1 MSKEVKVERLKSVE
15 ELGKWRDEIQKDL
28 RVRERKVRVIVHMGT
43 CGVAAGAKAIL
54 GALLA
59 EIEARKAEVIVS
71 QSACIGLCSWEPVA
85 TVIHPQNGRVTYKEL
100 TSDMIPRIVK
110 QHLQGGEAVAE
121 WIIDES
127 TPFFTLQVKRILAN
141 QDIDPMK
148 IEEYIARD
156 GYQALARVLTGMSQE
171 EVIEEVS
178 KSGLRGRGGAGF
190 PCGRKWMA
198 SYRAQG
204 DVKYIICN
212 ADEGDPGAYMNRSV
226 LEGNLH
232 SVIEGMAIGG
242 YAIGAKQGYIY
253 VRAEYPMAVETL
265 IHAVAQAR
273 ECGLL
278 GKDILG
284 TGFEFDIDIFLGAGA
299 FVCGESTAL
308 TLSIEGKR
316 GMPKTLPRP
325 RTTEAGLLGKPTV
338 LNNVETLSSIP
349 LIILKGADWFAS
361 VGTEKSKGTKTFCL
375 VGKVNNTGLVEV
387 PLGTPLGKIVFD
399 IGGGIPN
406 GKKFKAVQVG
416 GPSGGCIPRQ
426 HLSVPV
432 DYESIPKLGAIM
444 GSGGLVVLDEDN
456 CMVDMARYFL
466 DFTKDEACGQCTPC
480 RAGIPRMLD
489 ILTKITQGRGTMED
503 LDILEELAEMI
514 EATSLCGL
522 GNTAPNPVLTA
533 LRYFRDE
540 FEAHIIDKRCPAA
553 VCQALFRTPCQHTC
567 PVELD
572 IPGYIAL
579 IKEGKFEDAY
589 NLIRQRLP
597 FPSICGRICHHPC
610 EAKCRRDQVDDPV
623 AIKQLKRFVADW
635 ALEHAVEYIPQV
647 KERRKEKV
655 AIIGAGPGGLSA
667 AYDLAREG
675 YQVTVFDLLPVAGG
689 MITVGIPRYRLAQEL
704 IEREI
709 EVIEKMGVEIKLNT
723 KVDDVS
729 LLFKQGYNA
738 VFIAAGA
745 HKGVRLN
752 IPGEDLDGVYQ
763 GIEFLRR
770 VNMGEEVKLGKTVI
784 VIGGGNVAMDVARS
798 ALRLGP
804 DAVKVVCLESSD
816 EIPSWEWEINE
827 TLEEGISITHSR
839 GPRRMLSKDGKVSG
853 LEVMEVRAVFD
864 DEGRFNPT
872 FYEDRISVIEGDTI
886 ILAIGQSPDTSF
898 IKEGDGIELAR
909 RGWIIADP
917 RTLAT
922 NKEGVF
928 AGGDA
933 VIGPKSV
940 VEAVAAGQRAACS
953 IKRYLEGEELAPRVE
968 REDEKAFE
976 IPPAVEEEVEE
987 KNRVAILNVDPKR
1000 RKASFCEVTLGYT
1013 EEQAREE
1020 AGRCLRCDLEVGG

>member
-1 MSKEVKVERLKSVE
+1 MKRLESVD
-15 ELGKWRDEIQKDL
+15 ELGRWRGEIQKDM
-28 RVRERKVRVIVHMGT
+28 RVRESKVRVVVHMGT
-43 CGVAAGAKAIL
+43 CGIAAGAKVIL
-54 GALLA
+54 DTLLK
-59 EIEARKAEVIVS
+59 EIEARKIDAIVS
-71 QSACIGLCSWEPVA
+71 QSACIGLCNWEPVA
-85 TVIHPQNGRVTYKEL
+85 TVIHPQNGRVIYKEL
-100 TSDMIPRIVK
+100 APDMIPRIVE
-110 QHLQGGEAVAE
+110 QHLQGGRAVEE
-121 WIIDES
+121 WVIDES
-127 TPFFTLQVKRILAN
+127 TPFFTLQVRRILVN
-141 QDIDPMK
+141 QDIDPMR
-148 IEEYIARD
+148 IEEYIDRD
-156 GYQALARVLTGMSQE
+156 GYQALARVLTEMSRE

-204 DVKYIICN
+204 DVKYVICN
-212 ADEGDPGAYMNRSV
+212 ADEGDPGAYMNRCV
-226 LEGNLH
+226 LEGNPH

-253 VRAEYPMAVETL
+253 VRAEYPLAVQTL
-265 IHAVAQAR
+265 SHAIAQAR

-278 GKDILG
+278 GKNILG
-284 TGFEFDIDIFLGAGA
+284 TDFEFSVDIFPGAGA

-316 GMPKTLPRP
+316 GMPKSLPRP
-325 RTTEAGLLGKPTV
+325 RTTEVGLFGKPTV

-375 VGKVNNTGLVEV
+375 AGKVTNSGLVEV
-387 PLGTPLGKIVFD
+387 PLGTPMSQIVLD
-399 IGGGIPN
+399 IGGGPPG
-406 GKKFKAVQVG
+406 GKKFKAVQIG

-444 GSGGLVVLDEDN
+444 GSGGLVVMDEDI

-466 DFTKDEACGQCTPC
+466 DFTREELCGQCTPC
-480 RAGIPRMLD
+480 RAGIPKMLE
-489 ILTKITQGRGTMED
+489 ILTKITEGRGSMGD
-503 LDILEELAEMI
+503 LDTLEELAEMI

-553 VCQALFRTPCQHTC
+553 VCQALFRSPCQHTC

-579 IKEGKFEDAY
+579 IKEGGFEDAY

-597 FPSICGRICHHPC
+597 FPSICGKICHHPC
-610 EAKCRRDQVDDPV
+610 EAKCRRGQVDDPI
-623 AIKQLKRFVADW
+623 AIRHLKRFVADW
-635 ALEHAVEYIPQV
+635 AFEHAVEYVPQV

-667 AYDLAREG
+667 AHDLTREG

-689 MITVGIPRYRLAQEL
+689 MITVGIPRYRLAQGL

-709 EVIEKMGVEIKLNT
+709 KVIEKMGVEIKLNT

-738 VFIAAGA
+738 VFIATGA
-745 HKGVRLN
+745 HKGVRLD
-752 IPGEDLDGVYQ
+752 IPGEELDGVYQ

-770 VNMGEEVKLGKTVI
+770 INLGEEVKLGKTVI

-804 DAVKVVCLESSD
+804 DAVKIVCLESSD
-816 EIPSWEWEINE
+816 EMPSWEWEINE

-839 GPRRMLSKDGKVSG
+839 GPRRILSKDGKVAG

-872 FYEDRISVIEGDTI
+872 FYEDTTSVIEGDTI
-886 ILAIGQSPDTSF
+886 ILTIGQSPDTSF
-898 IKEGDGIELAR
+898 IKEGDGIGLAR
-909 RGWIIADP
+909 HGRITVDP
-917 RTLAT
+917 RTLVT

-928 AGGDA
+928 AGGD
-933 VIGPKSV
+933 VVTGPKSGI
-940 VEAVAAGQRAACS
+940 EAVAAGQRAACS

-987 KNRVAILNVDPKR
+987 KSRVMILNVEPKQ
-1000 RKASFCEVTLGYT
+1000 RKTSFCEVTLGYT
-1013 EEQAREE
+1013 KEQSREE
-1020 AGRCLRCDLEVGG
+1020 ASRCLRCDLEVGG